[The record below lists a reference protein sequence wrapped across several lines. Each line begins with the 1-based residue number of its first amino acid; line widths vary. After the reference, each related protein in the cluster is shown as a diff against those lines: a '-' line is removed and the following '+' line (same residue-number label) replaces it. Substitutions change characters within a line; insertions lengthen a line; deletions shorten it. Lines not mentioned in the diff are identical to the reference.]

1 MSAQWGHG
9 FHRGKEHGE
18 ELGQL
23 IGKGEREIQF
33 SKPADRLFL
42 LANALQFPAET
53 GGEKSHVWW
62 ALYACKIA
70 AEMREIAAEL
80 PSVIANFSEQ
90 PVSDETPNTGIE
102 RHLRREGDTDER

>member
-1 MSAQWGHG
+1 MIAQWGHG
-9 FHRGKEHGE
+9 FHKGRQHGE
-18 ELGQL
+18 EIGHLTGQ
-23 IGKGEREIQF
+23 GEREIEF

-70 AEMREIAAEL
+70 GEMRDIASYL
-80 PSVIANFSEQ
+80 PSVMANFSEQ
-90 PVSDETPNTGIE
+90 PSSNETPNV
-102 RHLRREGDTDER
+102 